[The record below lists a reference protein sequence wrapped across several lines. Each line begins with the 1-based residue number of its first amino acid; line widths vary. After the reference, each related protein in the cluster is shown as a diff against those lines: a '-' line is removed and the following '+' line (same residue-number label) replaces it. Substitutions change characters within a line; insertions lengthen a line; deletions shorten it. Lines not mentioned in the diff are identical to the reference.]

1 MTQHNSTVVPQ
12 ATCNEWTMARELAQ
26 EHGVLMRQIG
36 GLQSRCTELLRSSS
50 SRVAALEGE
59 NLRLRA
65 ELVLLRTSV
74 FWGLGAAAVLRRT
87 RPPAV
92 RSRPPVEASAREA
105 QAVICQTGCVGHAH
119 PWLDAEGQCR
129 RSGQA
134 CDRVGDDAEALRS

>member
-1 MTQHNSTVVPQ
+1 MTQHSSTVVQQ

-74 FWGLGAAAVLRRT
+74 FWGLGAATVQRR
-87 RPPAV
+87 RSPAV
-92 RSRPPVEASAREA
+92 RSRPPVEAGAREA

-134 CDRVGDDAEALRS
+134 CERVGDDAEALRS

>member
-1 MTQHNSTVVPQ
+1 MTQHSSTVPQQ

-74 FWGLGAAAVLRRT
+74 FWGVGAATVLRR
-87 RPPAV
+87 RSPAV
-92 RSRPPVEASAREA
+92 RSRPPVEAGAREA

>member
-1 MTQHNSTVVPQ
+1 MTQHSSTVVQQ

-74 FWGLGAAAVLRRT
+74 FWGLGAATVLRR
-87 RPPAV
+87 RSPAV
-92 RSRPPVEASAREA
+92 RSRPPVEAGAREA

-119 PWLDAEGQCR
+119 PWLDEEGQCR

>member
-1 MTQHNSTVVPQ
+1 MTQHSSTVVQQ

-50 SRVAALEGE
+50 SRVAALEGD

-74 FWGLGAAAVLRRT
+74 FWGLGAATVLRR
-87 RPPAV
+87 RSPAV
-92 RSRPPVEASAREA
+92 RSRPPVEAGAREA

>member
-1 MTQHNSTVVPQ
+1 MTQHSSTVVQQ

-36 GLQSRCTELLRSSS
+36 GLQSRCTELLH
-50 SRVAALEGE
+50 
-59 NLRLRA
+59 LRLRA

-74 FWGLGAAAVLRRT
+74 FWGLGAAAVLRR
-87 RPPAV
+87 RSPAV
-92 RSRPPVEASAREA
+92 RSRPPVEAGAREA

-119 PWLDAEGQCR
+119 PWMDAEGQCR

>member
-1 MTQHNSTVVPQ
+1 MTQHNSTVVQQ

-59 NLRLRA
+59 NLCLRA

-74 FWGLGAAAVLRRT
+74 FWGLGAAAVLRRRSPT
-87 RPPAV
+87 V
-92 RSRPPVEASAREA
+92 RSRPPVEAGAREA

>member
-1 MTQHNSTVVPQ
+1 MTQHSSTVVQQ

-74 FWGLGAAAVLRRT
+74 FWGLGAATVLRR
-87 RPPAV
+87 RSPAV
-92 RSRPPVEASAREA
+92 RSRPPVEAGAREA

-119 PWLDAEGQCR
+119 PWLDEEGQCR

-134 CDRVGDDAEALRS
+134 CDRLGDNAEALRS

>member
-1 MTQHNSTVVPQ
+1 MTQHSSTVVQQ

-74 FWGLGAAAVLRRT
+74 FWGLGAAAVLCRRS
-87 RPPAV
+87 PAV
-92 RSRPPVEASAREA
+92 RSRPPVEAGAREA

-119 PWLDAEGQCR
+119 PWMDAEGQCR

>member
-1 MTQHNSTVVPQ
+1 MTQHSSTVVQQ

-59 NLRLRA
+59 NMRLRA

-74 FWGLGAAAVLRRT
+74 FWGLGAAAVLRR
-87 RPPAV
+87 RSPAV
-92 RSRPPVEASAREA
+92 RSRPPVEAGAREA

-119 PWLDAEGQCR
+119 PWLDTEGQCR

>member
-1 MTQHNSTVVPQ
+1 MTQHSSTVVQQ

-74 FWGLGAAAVLRRT
+74 FWGLGAATVLRR
-87 RPPAV
+87 RSPAV
-92 RSRPPVEASAREA
+92 RSRPPVEAGAREA